1 MRKDFVIKLEP
12 PKVMIVLSHM
22 YKNCCGHFSLHAEFL
37 WHPWQC
43 DMGNIPYSLLG
54 VDGVTGSFWGGDD
67 KREG

>member
-1 MRKDFVIKLEP
+1 
-12 PKVMIVLSHM
+12 MIVLSHM
-22 YKNCCGHFSLHAEFL
+22 RKNCCGHFSLHAEFL
-37 WHPWQC
+37 WDPWQC